1 MICDVFSPKVYQ
13 EDLSSQIS
21 GLVNP
26 TFTTN
31 KPYILGSIE
40 VFINGLKQRLR
51 TDVEELSVTQFRI
64 LDTIVSNDTIDVVYM
79 TSC

>member
-13 EDLSSQIS
+13 EDLSSQIG

-26 TFTTN
+26 AFTTSR
-31 KPYILGSIE
+31 PFILGSIE
-40 VFINGLKQRLR
+40 VFINGLKQRLE

-64 LDTIVSNDTIDVVYM
+64 LDTIVGSDIIDVVYL
-79 TSC
+79 TTC

>member
-13 EDLSSQIS
+13 EDLSSQIG

-26 TFTTN
+26 AFTTSR
-31 KPYILGSIE
+31 PFILGSIE
-40 VFINGLKQRLR
+40 GFINGLKQRLE

-64 LDTIVSNDTIDVVYM
+64 LDTIVGSDIIDVVYL
-79 TSC
+79 TTC